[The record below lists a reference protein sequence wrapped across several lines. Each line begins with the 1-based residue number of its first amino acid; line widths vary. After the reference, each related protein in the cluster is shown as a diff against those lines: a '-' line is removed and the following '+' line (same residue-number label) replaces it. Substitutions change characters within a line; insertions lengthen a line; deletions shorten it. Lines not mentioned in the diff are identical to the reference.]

1 MNDAE
6 FETME
11 PRVKRALR
19 SIADATPVDDHW
31 AVIADD
37 LATGHSSTVET
48 GRRRPPLR
56 VLVAIAA
63 TIVVVVGTAAAVDR
77 VRVSRETV
85 RPASSAA
92 LIRRLLTRGP
102 RHFLPTVPD
111 SVGLVADQLDPG
123 ALAIRVFVDD
133 TGRRLFWHANAF
145 AAEQD
150 PNDTTPW
157 TTTTVE
163 GVVVLRSSAG
173 SPLGA
178 VALWTKGGL
187 HYGASI
193 AGPTDGD
200 LDAALPTL
208 VHASAGAPPAAPP
221 GFAGLS
227 MLDEL
232 ASGVGI
238 TSPDELPF
246 SSYNVWSVP
255 TSVVTADT
263 LDLVSRQ
270 LTLLG
275 GGRTGTSTRLEVNGR
290 TAVVWSPEPVPADT
304 SGSTPSIVF
313 SPVAGT
319 MVAISGLTSSTAPAE
334 LVALAAGVHE
344 VDDATWSKAVFGGEL
359 VAAGE
364 AAGVTWGA
372 ARSTATNESCVQVW
386 PARQPTCVTLSTSSV
401 RPLVFVGRLVGVVA
415 PAGVDASIHAG
426 PSNRSALALG
436 TAHEIV
442 VGTDRWRV
450 WVLELPDDAT
460 SFTVSGMTADGSSFG
475 SSTEQGISLVPD
487 S

>member
-11 PRVKRALR
+11 PHVKRALR
-19 SIADATPVDDHW
+19 SIADVMSVDDHW
-31 AVIADD
+31 AVMADD

-63 TIVVVVGTAAAVDR
+63 TIVVVAGAAAAVDR
-77 VRVSRETV
+77 IRVSRETPG
-85 RPASSAA
+85 PASSAA

-123 ALAIRVFVDD
+123 ALAIRLLVDD
-133 TGRRLFWHANAF
+133 VGRRLFWYASAF
-145 AAEQD
+145 AVEQRAT
-150 PNDTTPW
+150 DTTPW
-157 TTTTVE
+157 TTTTVD
-163 GVVVLRSSAG
+163 GVAVLRPSAR

-227 MLDEL
+227 VLDDVL
-232 ASGVGI
+232 RGVGI
-238 TSPDELPF
+238 TSADGLPF
-246 SSYNVWSVP
+246 SSYNVWSGP
-255 TSVVTADT
+255 TSVVTADA
-263 LDLVSRQ
+263 LDHVSRQ
-270 LTLLG
+270 LTLLDG
-275 GGRTGTSTRLEVNGR
+275 GSMGTSTRVEVNGR
-290 TAVVWSPEPVPADT
+290 PAVVWSPESPVT
-304 SGSTPSIVF
+304 GGSTPSIVF
-313 SPVAGT
+313 SPASGT
-319 MVAISGLTSSTAPAE
+319 MVSISGLTSSTTSAE
-334 LVALAAGVHE
+334 LVALAAGVRE

-386 PARQPTCVTLSTSSV
+386 PAHQPTCVTLSTSSV
-401 RPLVFVGRLVGVVA
+401 RPLVLVGRLVGVVA
-415 PAGVDASIHAG
+415 PAGVDASIHG
-426 PSNRSALALG
+426 GSSNRSALALG

-442 VGTDRWRV
+442 VGTDRWRL
-450 WVLELPDDAT
+450 WVLELPDGAT
-460 SFTVSGMTADGSSFG
+460 SFTVSGMTADGSPFG
-475 SSTEQGISLVPD
+475 SSTEQGISLVPG